1 MASYITVQG
10 MMQQE
15 QSSPHQQGS
24 FTPGAVFLIALPVV
38 VVLEELED
46 AVVEIVG
53 GIAVAVAVAICL
65 VSEL

>member
-1 MASYITVQG
+1 M
-10 MMQQE
+10 
-15 QSSPHQQGS
+15 
-24 FTPGAVFLIALPVV
+24 IALPVV